1 MQRRSARIVHVV
13 DDDAAVRESLEALL
27 LVAGFEVATYG
38 SAEEFVERAGDW
50 QGCLLLDVNMP
61 GMSGL
66 ELLERLTAE
75 GAGTAVVLL
84 TASRDERLRERAR
97 ALGARGFLTKPVTGA
112 ALLAAIA
119 GAPAPADGRPAR

>member
-1 MQRRSARIVHVV
+1 MQGRSAWIVHVV
-13 DDDAAVRESLEALL
+13 DDDAAVLESLEALL

-38 SAEEFVERAGDW
+38 SAEEFLERAGDR

-66 ELLERLTAE
+66 ELLERLAAE
-75 GAGTAVVLL
+75 GAGTPVVLL
-84 TASRDERLRERAR
+84 TASRDERLRQRAR

-112 ALLAAIA
+112 VLLAAIA
-119 GAPAPADGRPAR
+119 DAAAPASGRPAR